1 MTTMSDFWLGL
12 HELGAA
18 LESHASGRFD
28 EENLAALQDDFERM
42 PLATQYELRREMQ
55 NVIVGLARLDAHL
68 SLDSL
73 TGTCLGR

>member
-1 MTTMSDFWLGL
+1 MTTTSDFWLGL
-12 HELGAA
+12 HELGTA
-18 LESHASGRFD
+18 LESPAQGKFD
-28 EENLAALQDDFERM
+28 EDTLAALQEDFERM

-73 TGTCLGR
+73 TGACLGR